1 LGGPDKDPS
10 LVRMADRSRWRP
22 LAGCHQDHLNDR
34 DGREAESPVLRA
46 LTTLHDVVWPKAV
59 GLL

>member
-1 LGGPDKDPS
+1 M
-10 LVRMADRSRWRP
+10 RMADRSRWRP

-46 LTTLHDVVWPKAV
+46 LTTRHDVVWPKAV